1 MYLLHSCS
9 SRTLSTIARMDP
21 IPSVSPSAILLLLT
35 GSFLPLGLQDPF
47 KNYTYCSSTYIVP
60 ISHRYGRYP
69 YQVYYIPAIC
79 RYWWGTAIPSTPIK
93 GCTNACLLQRVYHIF
108 AYLKKHHN
116 AELVFD
122 PTDPVIDMS
131 LFERK
136 DWTTSEMSQCLKEVL
151 PENMPR
157 PRGLGFIMR
166 AFVDADHA
174 TDSITRKSRTG
185 FLVYLNGAP
194 IYWLSKKQTSVETS
208 SFGSEFTA
216 MKACTEYIRGLRY
229 KLRM

>member
-93 GCTNACLLQRVYHIF
+93 GCTNACLLHSPPEWLYGTHWSGDQSDF
-108 AYLKKHHN
+108 AYHGVHWRMLRR
-116 AELVFD
+116 FS
-122 PTDPVIDMS
+122 T
-131 LFERK
+131 
-136 DWTTSEMSQCLKEVL
+136 
-151 PENMPR
+151 R
-157 PRGLGFIMR
+157 PFRTVTVP
-166 AFVDADHA
+166 FVC
-174 TDSITRKSRTG
+174 TRIIS
-185 FLVYLNGAP
+185 
-194 IYWLSKKQTSVETS
+194 
-208 SFGSEFTA
+208 
-216 MKACTEYIRGLRY
+216 
-229 KLRM
+229 